1 MASQQSPGVRR
12 ALFSSF
18 SQGPAILF
26 VAGLSALVWKFFGSQ
41 QFYLAHLRHWNIVP
55 TSWPGFVTSEGQ
67 AAAYRFLSCL
77 VLFGVVPAILG
88 IVVLRRPPGQWG
100 VTLGRR
106 RRTALWAAVS
116 LPAFIALGALSATMP
131 ELRRVYPINP
141 LASMSMA
148 AFAVH
153 AATYLLF
160 YLGWEFFFRGFLL
173 FGLEGELGAANA
185 VLIQATMSAML
196 HIGDPAGEAFGGF
209 AGGILWG
216 VAALR
221 TRSLLPGLVGHA
233 ALGLSLDWFLC
244 FGR

>member
-1 MASQQSPGVRR
+1 MASQQSSATRGSLISSLSPG
-12 ALFSSF
+12 
-18 SQGPAILF
+18 PTILLL
-26 VAGLSALVWKFFGSQ
+26 AGLAALIWKFFGSQ
-41 QFYLAHLRHWNIVP
+41 QFYLAQLRHWNILP
-55 TSWPGFVTSEGQ
+55 ASWPGFVTGEGQ

-77 VLFGVVPAILG
+77 VLFGVVPA
-88 IVVLRRPPGQWG
+88 VVGVVVFRRPLGQWG

-106 RRTALWAAVS
+106 RRTALWVAIS
-116 LPAFIALGALSATMP
+116 LPAFIALGAFSATMP

-148 AFAVH
+148 AFVAH

-160 YLGWEFFFRGFLL
+160 YVGWEFFFRGFLL
-173 FGLEGELGAANA
+173 FGLEKELGAANA
-185 VLIQATMSAML
+185 VLIQAIMSAML

>member
-1 MASQQSPGVRR
+1 MASQQSPGGDR
-12 ALFSSF
+12 AWGALLSP
-18 SQGPAILF
+18 GPVILF
-26 VAGLSALVWKFFGSQ
+26 FAGLSMLVWKFFGSQ
-41 QFYLAHLRHWNIVP
+41 QFYLAHMRHWNILP
-55 TSWPGFVTSEGQ
+55 TSWPGFVAAEGQ

-77 VLFGVVPAILG
+77 VLFGVVPA
-88 IVVLRRPPGQWG
+88 VVGVVVFRRPLGQWG

-106 RRTALWAAVS
+106 WRTALWVAIS
-116 LPAFIALGALSATMP
+116 LPAFIALGAFSATMP

-141 LASMSMA
+141 LASISIA
-148 AFAVH
+148 AFTAH

-173 FGLEGELGAANA
+173 FGLEKELGAANA

>member
-1 MASQQSPGVRR
+1 MASQQSPGARR
-12 ALFSSF
+12 AMFSSL
-18 SQGPAILF
+18 SSGPVILF
-26 VAGLSALVWKFFGSQ
+26 FAGLSALVWKFFGSQ
-41 QFYLAHLRHWNIVP
+41 QFYLAHLRHWNVVP
-55 TSWPGFVTSEGQ
+55 TSWPGFVTGEGQ

-77 VLFGVVPAILG
+77 VLFGVLPAVLG
-88 IVVLRRPPGQWG
+88 RFVFRRPLGQWG

-106 RRTALWAAVS
+106 RRTAVWVAIS
-116 LPAFIALGALSATMP
+116 LPVFVALGAFSATMP
-131 ELRRVYPINP
+131 EIRRVYPINP
-141 LASMSMA
+141 LASMSTA
-148 AFAVH
+148 AFATH
-153 AATYLLF
+153 AVTYLLF

-173 FGLEGELGAANA
+173 FGLESELGAANA

-233 ALGLSLDWFLC
+233 TLGLSLDWFLC

>member
-1 MASQQSPGVRR
+1 MASQQSPATRR
-12 ALFSSF
+12 ALISSW
-18 SQGPAILF
+18 SPGPAILF
-26 VAGLSALVWKFFGSQ
+26 FAGLSVLVWEFFGSQ
-41 QFYLAHLRHWNIVP
+41 QFYLAHLRHWNILP
-55 TSWPGFVTSEGQ
+55 TSWPGFVTGEGQ

-77 VLFGVVPAILG
+77 VLFGVVPAVLG
-88 IVVLRRPPGQWG
+88 LVVFRKPMGQWG

-106 RRTALWAAVS
+106 RRTAMWVAVS
-116 LPAFIALGALSATMP
+116 LPAFIAMGALSATMP

-148 AFAVH
+148 AFAAH

-173 FGLEGELGAANA
+173 FGLEKELGAANA

>member
-1 MASQQSPGVRR
+1 MASQQSPGERR
-12 ALFSSF
+12 AFVLSFSS
-18 SQGPAILF
+18 GPAILF
-26 VAGLSALVWKFFGSQ
+26 VAGLSVLVWKFFGSQ

-55 TSWPGFVTSEGQ
+55 TSWPGFVASEGQ

-141 LASMSMA
+141 LASMSTA
-148 AFAVH
+148 AFVAHAVS
-153 AATYLLF
+153 YLLF

-173 FGLEGELGAANA
+173 FGLEKELGAANA

-233 ALGLSLDWFLC
+233 AIGLSLDWFLC

>member
-1 MASQQSPGVRR
+1 MASQQSPTARR
-12 ALFSSF
+12 ALLPSLSSA
-18 SQGPAILF
+18 PIILF
-26 VAGLSALVWKFFGSQ
+26 FSGLAVLVWKFFGTQ
-41 QFYLAHLRHWNIVP
+41 QFYLAHLRHWTVLP
-55 TSWPGFVTSEGQ
+55 TSWPGFITGEGQ

-77 VLFGVVPAILG
+77 LLLGVVPAVLG
-88 IVVLRRPPGQWG
+88 VAVFRKPLGQWG
-100 VTLGRR
+100 VSLGRR
-106 RRTALWAAVS
+106 PRTALWVALS
-116 LPAFIALGALSATMP
+116 LPVFAALGAFSAAMP

-141 LASMSMA
+141 LASMSAA
-148 AFAVH
+148 AFVAH

-233 ALGLSLDWFLC
+233 TLGISLDWFIC